1 MKTKET
7 LKLKGIYKITKA
19 RIETAEQWIL
29 HNKIK
34 DAIACGKEY
43 ISLVRKLNQMCKTE
57 IFEFHNIIPLCGRK
71 LLANNLTNSSPDNDP
86 KINYTAL
93 GTSDT
98 AVANADTTL
107 GTETYRKATASATNA
122 DNVGYVTAFYTA
134 AETSGTFKE
143 AGLFCDG
150 TGAADS
156 GVLFSR
162 VLLNG
167 GTGITKSATESLTI
181 DTTLTLN

>member
-1 MKTKET
+1 MKKEN

-19 RIETAEQWIL
+19 KLETTEQWSL
-29 HNKIK
+29 HNKIQDLMK
-34 DAIACGKEY
+34 SGKEY
-43 ISLVRKLNQMCKTE
+43 ISLVRKLNKICKTKVFV
-57 IFEFHNIIPLCGRK
+57 FENLIVTTGRT
-71 LLANNLTNSSPDNDP
+71 LLANNLTSSSPDNDP

-98 AVANADTTL
+98 AVANADVKL
-107 GTETYRKATASATNA
+107 VAETYRKETASATNA
-122 DNVGYVTAFYTA
+122 DNIAYVTSFYTA
-134 AETSGTFKE
+134 PETSGTFKE
-143 AGLFCDG
+143 SGLFCDG

-167 GTGITKSATESLTI
+167 GTGITKSITE
-181 DTTLTLN
+181 TLTLDYNISLV

>member
-1 MKTKET
+1 MKKEN

-19 RIETAEQWIL
+19 KIESPAQWDL
-29 HNKIK
+29 HNKIQDFIK
-34 DAIACGKEY
+34 SGKEY
-43 ISLVRKLNQMCKTE
+43 ISLVRKLNKMCKTE
-57 IFEFHNIIPLCGRK
+57 IFVYENIIPTCGRA
-71 LLANNLTNSSPDNDP
+71 LLANNLTSSSPDNDP

-98 AVANADTTL
+98 AVANSDVKL
-107 GTETYRKATASATNA
+107 VTETYRKETASATNA
-122 DNVGYVTAFYTA
+122 DNIAYITSFYTA
-134 AETSGTFKE
+134 TETNGTFKE
-143 AGLFCDG
+143 SGLFSDG
-150 TGAADS
+150 SVSADS

-181 DTTLTLN
+181 DYNIEIL